1 MSKIQ
6 HKEKSSFWKK
16 LGLGKNKSSVTSLKS
31 EYQKNQDDAISI
43 KSKRASTIFSSL
55 PPNQQSPPTTPKPS
69 SSMKHQVDNKK
80 TMLLQKAKKIPTS
93 AAQTDLKAIDI
104 SSSHQYIPT
113 PTTDLE
119 NRQHINESFDDPTKE
134 FEQKDIITTMN
145 STEQPNV
152 TPKQYQESD
161 DNNLEEQATNKS
173 ISSFVILDNTSSNE
187 LLNINSKLKQE
198 LEQEKATVSALQK
211 QKEAVAK
218 DLDYFEM
225 TVDELLTEKTDLLQ
239 QLEDEKIKS
248 QHHLD
253 DLNMLMD
260 KMKSTADNARD
271 QSLAVHQAKLEFE
284 AYQAQSEQEKQT
296 LMSEMDEKDNTI
308 RELEFKLAKSQ
319 EQSETLK
326 ETIDQLV
333 KAHTAELGRTTAQL
347 QQLQLEQQQQQ
358 QQQEQQQLQRQRQ
371 KQQQKDKDSQ
381 NHTWS
386 LHTPNGSPRIQP
398 DSHQGEQPLY
408 DNQSIYGSTPQ
419 SMARTDSS
427 DRYRTPKGSI
437 DYIDDF
443 DLDDQLMKLTKEKE
457 ELQSEYSKIPLTGG
471 GLQARKR
478 KEELEQL
485 LDHVDSQLSRVK
497 QKIRRS

>member
-1 MSKIQ
+1 MSKNQ

-31 EYQKNQDDAISI
+31 EFQRSQDDAISI
-43 KSKRASTIFSSL
+43 KSKRASTIFSS
-55 PPNQQSPPTTPKPS
+55 PPPTPKPS
-69 SSMKHQVDNKK
+69 TSMKHQVDDKK

-93 AAQTDLKAIDI
+93 AAQADLKAVDI
-104 SSSHQYIPT
+104 SSSYEPIPA
-113 PTTDLE
+113 PTTDLH
-119 NRQHINESFDDPTKE
+119 NKQHSNESHDSTKE
-134 FEQKDIITTMN
+134 IEQKDIIATIN

-161 DNNLEEQATNKS
+161 DNNLDEQATNKS

-187 LLNINSKLKQE
+187 LLNVISSLRQE
-198 LEQEKATVSALQK
+198 LEQERATVSALQK

-218 DLDYFEM
+218 DLDYFELTM
-225 TVDELLTEKTDLLQ
+225 DELLAEKTDLLQ

-253 DLNMLMD
+253 DLNMVMD

-271 QSLAVHQAKLEFE
+271 QSFAIHQTKLEFE
-284 AYQAQSEQEKQT
+284 AYQAKAEQEKQT
-296 LMSEMDEKDNTI
+296 LMSEMDEKEHTI
-308 RELEFKLAKSQ
+308 RELKFKLSKSQ

-333 KAHTAELGRTTAQL
+333 KAHTAEMGRTTAQL

-358 QQQEQQQLQRQRQ
+358 QLQLQQQQQEQQQQQQIQRQNQ
-371 KQQQKDKDSQ
+371 NDKDSQ
-381 NHTWS
+381 SHTWS
-386 LHTPNGSPRIQP
+386 LHTPHGSPRIQP
-398 DSHQGEQPLY
+398 DSHQGEQNLY
-408 DNQSIYGSTPQ
+408 DNSSIYGSTPQ

-443 DLDDQLMKLTKEKE
+443 DLDERLMKLTKEKE

-478 KEELEQL
+478 KEELEQK
-485 LDHVDSQLSRVK
+485 LDHVDSQLSRIK